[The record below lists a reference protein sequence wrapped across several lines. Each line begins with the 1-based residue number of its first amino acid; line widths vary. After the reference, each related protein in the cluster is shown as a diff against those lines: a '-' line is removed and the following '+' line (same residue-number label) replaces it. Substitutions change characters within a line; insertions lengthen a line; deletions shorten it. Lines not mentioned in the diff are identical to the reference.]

1 MSVRFYRIE
10 TAASVEPVTADEV
23 KLYARVAHSVED
35 SIIEQWIKAAR
46 KLAEDYQHRSYV
58 EQVYRMTYDSF
69 PATPILFPRPPLVS
83 VESVK
88 YYDVDDAET
97 EFSDSNYFVDTNSEV
112 GRLALNDGV
121 SWPTVSLR
129 PINGVIIDFKTGYG
143 DSADA
148 VPDSVK
154 NAIYIYCTH
163 MYENREGESGTIPRE
178 FYDLLRPDRMAIY

>member
-1 MSVRFYRIE
+1 MSERYHRLN
-10 TAASVEPVTADEV
+10 TAASVQPVTAAEV

-35 SIIEQWIKAAR
+35 SLIEKWIKAAR

-58 EQVYRMTYDSF
+58 EQVWRMTFDKF
-69 PATPILFPRPPLVS
+69 PATPILFPRPPLIEVLS
-83 VESVK
+83 IK
-88 YYDVDDAET
+88 YYDEDDT
-97 EFSDSNYFVDTNSEV
+97 EATFNASNYFVDTNSEV
-112 GRLALNDGV
+112 GRLVLNAGV

-129 PINGVIIDFKTGYG
+129 PINAVIIDFKTGYG
-143 DSADA
+143 IAADD

-163 MYENREGESGTIPRE
+163 MYENRESESGTIPRE

>member
-1 MSVRFYRIE
+1 VRFYRLDTPGAI
-10 TAASVEPVTADEV
+10 EPVTAADV

-35 SIIEQWIKAAR
+35 TLIASWISAAR

-58 EQVYRMTYDSF
+58 EQTYKMVYDGYPDSV
-69 PATPILFPRPPLVS
+69 IYFPRPPLIS

-88 YYDVDDAET
+88 YYDTEDSET
-97 EFSDSNYFVDTNSEV
+97 VYSSDNYTVDTISEV
-112 GRLALNDGV
+112 GRLALNYGV
-121 SWPTVSLR
+121 TWPTTTLR
-129 PINGVIIDFKTGYG
+129 PINSVIIDFTAGYG
-143 DSADA
+143 DEAAD

-163 MYENREGESGTIPRE
+163 MYENRESENGTVPRE